1 MIDEPSPFERLGGEP
16 AVRALVTRF
25 YDLMDTL
32 PEARAVRAVH
42 PADLGHAREKL
53 ALFLIGWLGGPPLY
67 VERYGHPRLRARHL
81 PFRVGRVER
90 DEWMLCMRRALAE
103 VVADEALRAH
113 LDAALGR
120 LATHMINTP

>member
-1 MIDEPSPFERLGGEP
+1 VIDEPSPFERLGGEP